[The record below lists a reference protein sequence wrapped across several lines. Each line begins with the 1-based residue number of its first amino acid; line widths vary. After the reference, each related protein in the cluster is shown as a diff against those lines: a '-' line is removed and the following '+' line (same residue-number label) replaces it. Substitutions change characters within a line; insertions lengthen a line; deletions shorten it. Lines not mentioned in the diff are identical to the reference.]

1 MKNSIRIVSLLLSL
15 LMFTSAFVS
24 CKKED
29 GGADTGTNNVSAGT
43 QADVDLLAD
52 LPTGS
57 YGGYEFRIMTT
68 SHNWA
73 ITDMTGGIGTDQFS
87 QATYERNVYVS
98 EKLGIKITQEEGSG
112 GDLDNLIRIQVQAG
126 TDEDYDVFWHALSR
140 VHTLSQEGCMYDLTA
155 VDEINLSKPWW
166 YSEFNDAVH
175 ISQKRYALVGS
186 INSVYYAAI
195 NLCAFN
201 KSFLEQ
207 VDKDI
212 DLFEVYTSGKWT
224 WETMYQLMTKASQDV
239 DGDGERKA
247 ADDKFG
253 LAIHS
258 NNLQNFLLSANELI
272 TEKDKDGLPVY
283 VGPDEGYINTWEYV
297 VDKISDPNLA
307 CIPGITNGYSEYS
320 SKGGSYLT
328 AFNGNRA
335 LFLLQGAGSFAKNR
349 DSGVDYGLIGFP
361 KPDES
366 SEYYSPIYYGLSAMC
381 IPSVTKDIHRTGTI
395 VENLCAYSY
404 GTVDKAYIESVLYYK
419 YAKDGTS
426 VECIEKA
433 FACGNVDIAW
443 VCSWAKIGG
452 TIQSAFQKRNKDVV
466 SLFKGEE
473 DKIKSAIEKMIIF
486 SGR

>member
-73 ITDMTGGIGTDQFS
+73 TTDMTGGIGTDQFS

-112 GDLDNLIRIQVQAG
+112 GDIDNLIRIQVTAG
-126 TDEDYDVFWHALSR
+126 TDDDYDVFWHGLGR
-140 VHTLSQEGCMYDLTA
+140 THLLSQEGCIYELTS
-155 VDEINLSKPWW
+155 VEEINLSKPWW
-166 YSEFNDAVH
+166 YSEVNASTH
-175 ISQKRYALVGS
+175 ISDKRYSLVGS
-186 INSVYYAAI
+186 INNVYYSATY
-195 NLCAFN
+195 LCAFN
-201 KSFLEQ
+201 KDFLKE
-207 VDKDI
+207 VDKDV

-224 WETMYQLMTKASQDV
+224 WEAMYQLMTKASEDV

-253 LAIHS
+253 LSIHS
-258 NNLQNFLLSANELI
+258 NNFQNYLLAANELI
-272 TEKDKDGLPVY
+272 TKKGNDGLPVY
-283 VGPDEGYINTWEYV
+283 VGPDEGYIDAWEYI
-297 VDKISDPNLA
+297 VDKFSDPNLTCA
-307 CIPGITNGYSEYS
+307 PGITDGYSEYS
-320 SKGGSYLT
+320 SAGGSYIT
-328 AFNGNRA
+328 AFNGGRS
-335 LFLLQGAGSFAKNR
+335 LFLLQGAGSFAKTNE
-349 DSGVDYGLIGFP
+349 SSVEYGLIGCP
-361 KPDES
+361 KPDED
-366 SEYYSPIYYGLSAMC
+366 SEYYTPIYYGLSAMC

-395 VENLCAYSY
+395 IENLCAYSY

-426 VECIEKA
+426 VMCIEKA
-433 FACGNVDIAW
+433 FGDGIVDIAW
-443 VCSWAKIGG
+443 VCSWGGIGG
-452 TIQSAFQKRNKDVV
+452 TLATNFKKRNKDVV

-473 DKIKSAIEKMIIF
+473 EKIKSAIQKMIIF
-486 SGR
+486 SSR